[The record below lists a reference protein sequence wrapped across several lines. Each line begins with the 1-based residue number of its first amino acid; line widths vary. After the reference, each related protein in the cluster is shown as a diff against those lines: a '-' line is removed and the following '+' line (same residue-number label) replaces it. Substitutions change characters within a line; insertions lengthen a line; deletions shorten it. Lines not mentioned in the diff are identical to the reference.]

1 MLSLLENAAL
11 LDDTFNFQH
20 VASLYPADVIMRAR
34 AYRDAGVVIG
44 AYSASQGVPIV
55 RDEVAQYITG
65 AVRDLPTWRRT
76 KRTGAFFYSHVSPPP
91 VLRLESSPPPLS
103 FRTATERDGH
113 KAHPNDIF
121 LTSGASEG
129 ITLLM
134 GAIIANPSV
143 GVMIPIPQYPLYSA
157 TITLC
162 DGVAVGYYL
171 VRSAGP

>member
-1 MLSLLENAAL
+1 MVGEGGGGGA
-11 LDDTFNFQH
+11 TRGKKRQRRRGPG
-20 VASLYPADVIMRAR
+20 PAHSRSRSAR
-34 AYRDAGVVIG
+34 H
-44 AYSASQGVPIV
+44 
-55 RDEVAQYITG
+55 TT
-65 AVRDLPTWRRT
+65 L
-76 KRTGAFFYSHVSPPP
+76 
-91 VLRLESSPPPLS
+91 
-103 FRTATERDGH
+103 ERDGY

-129 ITLLM
+129 ISLLM

-171 VRSAGP
+171 VRRH

>member
-1 MLSLLENAAL
+1 MLPHPSRATCEIHSRLSL
-11 LDDTFNFQH
+11 
-20 VASLYPADVIMRAR
+20 RA
-34 AYRDAGVVIG
+34 
-44 AYSASQGVPIV
+44 
-55 RDEVAQYITG
+55 T
-65 AVRDLPTWRRT
+65 
-76 KRTGAFFYSHVSPPP
+76 
-91 VLRLESSPPPLS
+91 
-103 FRTATERDGH
+103 TERDGQ

-171 VRSAGP
+171 VSDVGPINALTHTLCLLLFPFFPASRLASPPGLRMRRTTGT

>member
-65 AVRDLPTWRRT
+65 AFRHLPIGILPANTWAHCT
-76 KRTGAFFYSHVSPPP
+76 LVAS
-91 VLRLESSPPPLS
+91 PLS
-103 FRTATERDGH
+103 
-113 KAHPNDIF
+113 
-121 LTSGASEG
+121 
-129 ITLLM
+129 
-134 GAIIANPSV
+134 
-143 GVMIPIPQYPLYSA
+143 
-157 TITLC
+157 C
-162 DGVAVGYYL
+162 DLKNSLSSLPPRRHRA
-171 VRSAGP
+171 